1 LEQATNVRDGV
12 HAITRTA
19 VPGLNCI
26 MADAEGHIAWTV
38 AGLLP
43 KRRGMSGRLPTS
55 WADGKHGWDGYLAPG
70 DVPRIVDPESGQVWS
85 ANQRPVTGQELQKLG
100 EGGYVLGARATQIRD
115 ALTALPKA
123 TAVDMLAIQ
132 LDDRALL
139 MDRWQAL
146 LMQTLSTAAAQND
159 ASLAEMRA
167 LVASWG
173 GHASVGSVGYRIVRN
188 FRFEVSDALLESIL
202 ASCIQSEARFR
213 IWHLREREEP
223 VWRILSER
231 PAHLLPTSHAN
242 WDAFLI
248 TKAQA
253 TRDALLQIGP
263 LRKRTWGERNTT
275 RIQHPLS
282 LAVPALARWLD
293 MKPVPL
299 PGDGNVPRM
308 QSPTWGASQRM
319 VVVVGDEANSI
330 AHMPVG
336 QSGHPRSPYYRNSHE
351 AWMHGSATPLLPGEV
366 KHTLQLLP
374 E

>member
-1 LEQATNVRDGV
+1 
-12 HAITRTA
+12 
-19 VPGLNCI
+19 
-26 MADAEGHIAWTV
+26 
-38 AGLLP
+38 
-43 KRRGMSGRLPTS
+43 
-55 WADGKHGWDGYLAPG
+55 
-70 DVPRIVDPESGQVWS
+70 
-85 ANQRPVTGQELQKLG
+85 
-100 EGGYVLGARATQIRD
+100 
-115 ALTALPKA
+115 
-123 TAVDMLAIQ
+123 
-132 LDDRALL
+132 
-139 MDRWQAL
+139 
-146 LMQTLSTAAAQND
+146 
-159 ASLAEMRA
+159 
-167 LVASWG
+167 
-173 GHASVGSVGYRIVRN
+173 
-188 FRFEVSDALLESIL
+188 
-202 ASCIQSEARFR
+202 
-213 IWHLREREEP
+213 
-223 VWRILSER
+223 
-231 PAHLLPTSHAN
+231 LPTSHAN